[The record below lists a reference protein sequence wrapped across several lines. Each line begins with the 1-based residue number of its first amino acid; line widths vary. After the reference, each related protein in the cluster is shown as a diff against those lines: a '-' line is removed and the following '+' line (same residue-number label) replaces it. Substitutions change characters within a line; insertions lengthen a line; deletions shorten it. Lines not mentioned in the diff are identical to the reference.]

1 MAATPEKNAF
11 DRIDELSAKLGT
23 LQLQIIS
30 LLTRSN
36 QEHQA
41 IDAKYA
47 PELNPLFREAQDTFD
62 ELQNIATTHRAELLK
77 GDKKSSRRNTG
88 TIGWRTVPRLVLH
101 VTEDELIGRLK
112 EASQTVYRRL
122 VRRTMKHE
130 LNRDAFLTL
139 ANKDIVA
146 GLDGV
151 EINRED
157 DFYAHP
163 SAGVRMSTAYK
174 LWPNLEGKAGPQAL
188 NAILSEP
195 DA

>member
-11 DRIDELSAKLGT
+11 DRIDELTAKLGT
-23 LQLQIIS
+23 LQLQILS
-30 LLTRSN
+30 LLTISN

-41 IDAKYA
+41 IDASYA
-47 PELNPLFREAQDTFD
+47 KDLNPLFREAQDTFD
-62 ELQNIATTHRAELLK
+62 ELQRVSEAHRSELLR
-77 GDKKSSRRNTG
+77 GDKKSAKRNTG
-88 TIGWRTVPRLVLH
+88 TVGWRTTPRLKLH
-101 VTEDELIGRLK
+101 VTEEELIARLK

-122 VRRTMKHE
+122 VRRTIKHE

-139 ANKDIVA
+139 SNKDIVA

-151 EINRED
+151 EVSRED
-157 DFYAHP
+157 DFYALP
-163 SAGVRMSTAYK
+163 NAGVRMSSANL

-188 NAILSEP
+188 NALLSDP